1 MQSQSGLES
10 ERLSQKIKT
19 ETDRNKQ
26 QQTIKRVLLGM
37 DTYPTRDMV
46 SVVLVGSDQLP
57 VMWREGRHCTWPGD
71 HRPRLSQHSCLKRR
85 RRPVQPSAYPPL
97 QGNEVWPW
105 CLCTFFMTH
114 RYAHRIYTAKP
125 EPGQLYVNQAL
136 CAALTQAGG

>member
-46 SVVLVGSDQLP
+46 SVVLVGSDSP
-57 VMWREGRHCTWPGD
+57 IGVPTSSFSD
-71 HRPRLSQHSCLKRR
+71 
-85 RRPVQPSAYPPL
+85 
-97 QGNEVWPW
+97 
-105 CLCTFFMTH
+105 
-114 RYAHRIYTAKP
+114 
-125 EPGQLYVNQAL
+125 
-136 CAALTQAGG
+136 